1 MKKGNGVALVLGVL
15 SMGMVAF
22 TPTVSSASPA
32 NFGFESG
39 NLTGWTPTY
48 NGGMVFVAS
57 SFNPSESLAFSAYE
71 GDSFLLLASGS
82 PSQSVKVAQAFT
94 LSANETIS
102 GAYAFYATV
111 GNLDY
116 SLAILTEGG
125 EFVDSL
131 LNTQGMDSSTW
142 STWSWT
148 APSEGN
154 FKLSYSLKNIADNG
168 TTSYA
173 MFDSANSLS
182 PASPVPIPGAALLL
196 GSSLLGLIGFGG
208 RKNKNLDK

>member
-22 TPTVSSASPA
+22 APTVSSASPA

-39 NLTGWTPTY
+39 TTGWAPTL
-48 NGGMVFVAS
+48 NGGMMLVAS
-57 SFNPSESLAFSAYE
+57 SFTPSESLTFSAYE
-71 GDSFLLLASGS
+71 GNSFLLLASGS
-82 PSQSVKVAQAFT
+82 LNKSVKVAQSFT

-102 GAYAFYATV
+102 GAYAFYAPV

-116 SLAILTEGG
+116 SLAVLTEDGD
-125 EFVDSL
+125 FVDSL
-131 LNTQGMDSSTW
+131 LNTQGVESATW

-148 APSEGN
+148 APSEGS
-154 FKLSYSLKNIADNG
+154 FQLSYSLKNMADNG

-173 MFDSANSLS
+173 MFDSVPVYG

-196 GSSLLGLIGFGG
+196 GSGLFGLMGIGG
-208 RKNKNLDK
+208 RKNKNRKM